1 MPNPIEFRFLSMNMT
16 PEVGANDSLVAVR
29 VVPAGRDGTKVYG
42 RTLKPGEVDLD
53 TPVTYDPYAGEELHF
68 RPGSVQITIQ
78 DVDRMAKPGPDGYAT
93 ISNTVWTWLIT
104 TSTPADPALFRFL
117 LAASRRLDTAHS
129 LYTQVEAAL
138 GSISGPYP
146 HQREQAFAAL
156 GLSEVLCVSLSR
168 AVDMLQKI
176 PAQFSIN
183 LPLPATITGKA
194 LPLRDVRNAFEHIEE
209 RALGNVWGKPDAN
222 ALSIFDQTDLLTR
235 GALTYASHSLDLRSE
250 VLPMLVDARR
260 AAFETAVQVAGP
272 AIVHNVPIIYSSA
285 IGTT

>member
-1 MPNPIEFRFLSMNMT
+1 
-16 PEVGANDSLVAVR
+16 VR
-29 VVPAGRDGTKVYG
+29 VVPASRDGTKVYG
-42 RTLKPGEVDLD
+42 RTLKPGEADPGV
-53 TPVTYDPYAGEELHF
+53 PVIYDPYAGEELHF
-68 RPGSVQITIQ
+68 PPGSVQITIH

-117 LAASRRLDTAHS
+117 LAASRRFDTAHS

-168 AVDMLQKI
+168 AVDILQKI

-183 LPLPATITGKA
+183 LPLPATIAGKA
-194 LPLRDVRNAFEHIEE
+194 LALRDIRNAFEHIEE
-209 RALGNVWGKPDAN
+209 RALGNVWGKPDAD

-235 GALTYASHSLDLRSE
+235 AVLTYASYSLALRSE

-260 AAFETAVQVAGP
+260 AAFETAAQAAGP
-272 AIVHNVPIIYSSA
+272 AIVLNVPIIFPSA
-285 IGTT
+285 FGTT